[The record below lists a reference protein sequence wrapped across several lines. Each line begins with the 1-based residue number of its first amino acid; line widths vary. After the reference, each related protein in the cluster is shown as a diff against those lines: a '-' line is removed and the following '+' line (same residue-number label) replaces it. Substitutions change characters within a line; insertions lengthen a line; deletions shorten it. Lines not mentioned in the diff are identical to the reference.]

1 MTVGLKSWSVG
12 VRPSDEMD
20 EMDLALYNLIEDDA
34 DEELLLLSL
43 YFIEESDDIYNERKR
58 EGCFN
63 NLIQRRLIDNES
75 KFKAYFRVSFE
86 LFNNILNY
94 MKEDIRRPPNNR
106 IKKPITPEEKLCVTL
121 R

>member
-1 MTVGLKSWSVG
+1 MRDYDCGIEIPKKSWPVS

-43 YFIEESDDIYNERKR
+43 YFREESDDIYNERKR

-63 NLIQRRLIDNES
+63 NLIQKQWIKVQS
-75 KFKAYFRVSFE
+75 
-86 LFNNILNY
+86 LF
-94 MKEDIRRPPNNR
+94 
-106 IKKPITPEEKLCVTL
+106 
-121 R
+121 